1 MIKNVIRK
9 RHLFKLISLE
19 TLVNAWSFL
28 SALEQI
34 FVTCSLNV
42 RPLSIL
48 TPNNT
53 SCFLAFIVDP
63 IIFIGLSANGLS
75 KTWNFPGLALKP
87 LLKPFTN
94 FRYIYFQFLSH
105 FIKALTIS
113 TRDDIVCINI
123 KLFCVVFH
131 KKSHIMSMMKR
142 RGPIIEICV
151 KHQKRL
157 FRKSQKLESVFVFFF
172 FFFCMKVAIG
182 RSCEIQSKI
191 FDRSVKTAAKTPC
204 PGFSEFSRLS
214 LKTVMCPKPF
224 SKTVLIFSLFMKKLY
239 ILIMHNSL
247 INACDVNWS
256 AVVFLDFTF
265 L

>member
-157 FRKSQKLESVFVFFF
+157 FRKSQK
-172 FFFCMKVAIG
+172 KT
-182 RSCEIQSKI
+182 K
-191 FDRSVKTAAKTPC
+191 VKTAAKTPC

>member
-172 FFFCMKVAIG
+172 CFFF
-182 RSCEIQSKI
+182 
-191 FDRSVKTAAKTPC
+191 
-204 PGFSEFSRLS
+204 L
-214 LKTVMCPKPF
+214 
-224 SKTVLIFSLFMKKLY
+224 
-239 ILIMHNSL
+239 MHESS
-247 INACDVNWS
+247 NWQ
-256 AVVFLDFTF
+256 LM
-265 L
+265 